1 MNDHKQK
8 YPMIFVFYG
17 LQSIDDGAQILW
29 ELFSFVM
36 RTALDL
42 FRLAIPFR
50 DFANSTWHL
59 LEQIFS

>member
-1 MNDHKQK
+1 
-8 YPMIFVFYG
+8 MIFVFYG

-36 RTALDL
+36 RTVLDL
-42 FRLAIPFR
+42 FRLAIPFC
-50 DFANSTWHL
+50 DFANSTLHL